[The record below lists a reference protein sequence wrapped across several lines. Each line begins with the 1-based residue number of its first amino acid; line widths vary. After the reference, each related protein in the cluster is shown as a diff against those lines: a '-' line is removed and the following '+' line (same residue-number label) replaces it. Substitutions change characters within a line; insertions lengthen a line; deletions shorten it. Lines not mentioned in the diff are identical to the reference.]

1 MNAPVNAEN
10 TVSALN
16 IVPQVKE
23 GCSNDGQLL
32 TNTAA
37 SPLDKGV
44 SSMLF
49 GDRNIYPSLP
59 RILARKKPTVIFGD
73 NGATWNQT
81 GAYEGYGF
89 EEILNIH
96 DYEKGQ
102 KKRGAMPP

>member
-1 MNAPVNAEN
+1 MNALVNAEN

-32 TNTAA
+32 TNTGLL
-37 SPLDKGV
+37 PLDKGV

-59 RILARKKPTVIFGD
+59 RILARKNLRSFSETTAPHGIRRAHTKVMDLKRFSISMIT
-73 NGATWNQT
+73 
-81 GAYEGYGF
+81 
-89 EEILNIH
+89 
-96 DYEKGQ
+96 KKRQ

>member
-1 MNAPVNAEN
+1 M
-10 TVSALN
+10 
-16 IVPQVKE
+16 KD
-23 GCSNDGQLL
+23 GFSNEGQLL
-32 TNTAA
+32 TKNGLL
-37 SPLDKGV
+37 PIDNGV

-81 GAYEGYGF
+81 SAYKGYGF
-89 EEILNIH
+89 EEILNIMIS
-96 DYEKGQ
+96 KKRQ